1 MKPLYKNIIRGVG
14 LIAVISVLSLTIT
27 HKSVQAQPQASTGQ
41 NMTAA
46 ELKRDPGDLLLNDKG
61 TPAKELKKDPGD
73 LLLNITADE
82 LKRDPGDMLTKDKD
96 TPAQELKRDPGDAIL
111 TGPK

>member
-1 MKPLYKNIIRGVG
+1 MIKRTSL
-14 LIAVISVLSLTIT
+14 LTILL
-27 HKSVQAQPQASTGQ
+27 Q
-41 NMTAA
+41 
-46 ELKRDPGDLLLNDKG
+46 ELKR
-61 TPAKELKKDPGD
+61 DPGD

>member
-1 MKPLYKNIIRGVG
+1 LYKNIIRGIG
-14 LIAVISVLSLTIT
+14 LIAVLAVLSLAIT
-27 HKSVQAQPQASTGQ
+27 HKNIQAQPQASAGQ

-46 ELKRDPGDLLLNDKG
+46 ELKRDPGDLLLKDKD
-61 TPAKELKKDPGD
+61 TPAQELKRDPGD

-82 LKRDPGDMLTKDKD
+82 LKRDPGDLLLKDKD
-96 TPAQELKRDPGDAIL
+96 TPAQELKRDPGDEIL